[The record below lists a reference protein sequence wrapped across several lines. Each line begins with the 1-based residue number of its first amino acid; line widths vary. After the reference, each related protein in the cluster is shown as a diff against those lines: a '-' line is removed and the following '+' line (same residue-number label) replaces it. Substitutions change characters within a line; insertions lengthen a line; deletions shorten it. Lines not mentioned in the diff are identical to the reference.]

1 MALSPHAYNDDDL
14 DNDDDDDPSVCVD
27 NGDSTR
33 GVHKRWPSSCGLHQP
48 QQIGHQLLLD

>member
-14 DNDDDDDPSVCVD
+14 DNDDDDDRSVCVD

-33 GVHKRWPSSCGLHQP
+33 GVHKRWPSSCGLLQH